1 MPNPPSQTPTSPTL
15 APTPEANVEDR
26 PPAPSLLDQL
36 RTRLDALVRRVTANR
51 YVAFLLAIMDIA
63 NEAGATLFAAA
74 LAFGTMFAVIPLVL
88 LLSGVIGWLV
98 DDPAQR
104 QALVDQLVGI
114 FPPLAGVFASSLDG
128 AVEQRGA
135 LSVVGVIGLLWG
147 ASAYY
152 GGLDEVMRRLFSG
165 GGVRN
170 ELSRRV
176 RGAVT
181 IAVLVALIVGTIS
194 LSSVWALLDQFVGG
208 LFFWRY
214 LAPAIALAVM
224 VLVVLAAYCLVPTA
238 PPSLRAALPP
248 AIAAGLT
255 IGILTNVFSLLAP
268 LLIGG
273 MSGFGVIAAVFG
285 ALVWLNFSYQ
295 ILLYGAAWAR
305 VRRDREQ
312 QVVAAPD

>member
-1 MPNPPSQTPTSPTL
+1 MPNPPSQAPTSPDP
-15 APTPEANVEDR
+15 APTPESDVEDS
-26 PPAPSLLDQL
+26 PEAPSLLARL
-36 RTRLDALVRRVTANR
+36 RSRVDALTHRVTGNR
-51 YVAFLLAIMDIA
+51 HVAFLLAIIEIA

-74 LAFGTMFAVIPLVL
+74 LAFGTMFAVIPLLL

-98 DDPAQR
+98 ADPVQR
-104 QALVDQLVGI
+104 LALVDQLVGI
-114 FPPLAGVFASSLDG
+114 FPPLAGVFAASLDG

-135 LSVVGVIGLLWG
+135 LSIVGVVGLLWG

-165 GGVRN
+165 GAVRN

-181 IAVLVALIVGTIS
+181 IVVLIGLIGGTVS
-194 LSSVWALLDQFVGG
+194 LSGIWAALDQFAGG

-224 VLVVLAAYCLVPTA
+224 VLVVLAVYCLVPTA
-238 PPSLRAALPP
+238 PPSLRAALSP
-248 AIAAGLT
+248 AIAAGVG
-255 IGILTNVFSLLAP
+255 IGLLTNVFSLVAP

-285 ALVWLNFSYQ
+285 ALVWLNISYQ

-305 VRRDREQ
+305 VRRDRERQ
-312 QVVAAPD
+312 VAATTT